1 MENINTETK
10 ETDEMKDLLNQQK
23 QIMTWLSDVKRR
35 IYETETTYLEE
46 TQLGNV
52 IKGWEIDGR
61 PPLMRVRGQ
70 CEDKERLFS
79 YSSYETWAEQ
89 RQTLDSSAVDKK
101 LIVVGG
107 GSASAAVKL
116 PPGPKGR
123 KNKKRKSDMVDDWT
137 QGGDY

>member
-1 MENINTETK
+1 MAAITESEELK
-10 ETDEMKDLLNQQK
+10 ELHEHQR
-23 QIMTWLSDVKRR
+23 QIATWLNDVKRR

-46 TQLGNV
+46 TQLGNI

-61 PPLMRVRGQ
+61 PPLVRARGQ

-89 RQTLDSSAVDKK
+89 KLTQHAGAAEKKSAEANS
-101 LIVVGG
+101 G
-107 GSASAAVKL
+107 ASLAV

-123 KNKKRKSDMVDDWT
+123 KNKKRKSDAVEDWS
-137 QGGDY
+137 QAGDY

>member
-1 MENINTETK
+1 MAEAESVESESLK
-10 ETDEMKDLLNQQK
+10 SLLQHQR
-23 QIMTWLSDVKRR
+23 QISTWLSDVKRR

-46 TQLGNV
+46 TQLGNI

-61 PPLMRVRGQ
+61 PPLVRARGQ

-89 RQTLDSSAVDKK
+89 KLPQDIGLGEKK
-101 LIVVGG
+101 LTVD
-107 GSASAAVKL
+107 AAGNVAGLKV

-123 KNKKRKSDMVDDWT
+123 KSKKRKSDVVDEWN